1 MDQHLF
7 RNPPDRDS
15 SVQRAVNAACFLEE
29 KQIDEHEQFVQ
40 SLLSEGEMHLLKG
53 NFATGMALF
62 DKVVELDPSNP
73 RIFFQQ
79 GLALFEYGNEEGRE
93 KVLLLAGKK
102 FKSAANL
109 NPEHFETWHAWGNAL
124 SLLGSTFREHHYF
137 IEAEEKYRKALSLA
151 ENQPPDIL
159 SELYWDYGIVYAHL
173 AEHSGEALDLQLT
186 LDSFQKA
193 SSLQENL
200 PSEFWNDF
208 GKACLELAS
217 RINDTRLYVKAI
229 NCFKHAIST
238 TASCCEGWV
247 HLAKALQ
254 LLYDHTHDEDHFS
267 QANECFAA
275 AAQLSPQDSK
285 LWLNWAQFLCE
296 SGRRNQDAKRL
307 RSCIEKCHRAYACD
321 HDNPHVLAIWAEAL
335 ALLGDIS
342 DRLDLIYESQNKI
355 SEAAEKNQDSPD
367 IWFSYGI
374 CLSCFGHYFND
385 FDYYYQAIEKFQY
398 GLSIDRTA
406 DRLWHGIATAYSI
419 IGQLESDNESFE
431 RACRFY
437 TKATDLKVSSY
448 YIFNHALTLSKLGE
462 LTHDQKWIEQAVSQF
477 ERALNLQKNAVYI
490 HPEWLFQYACTL
502 DALGDFYEEDFYYL
516 RTIEILSHVLMID
529 PDFPQVHH
537 RLALAFSH
545 LGELLGEVDHFY
557 RAVHHFRHASKH
569 DEENDQII
577 LDWGLTLINIGQHSS
592 DHAEADQLYR
602 EAEHK
607 MTLAARLGNV
617 QAYYHLGCLYSIMGQ
632 YEKAMRFI
640 EKADEFDA
648 LPPLD
653 EIHQDD
659 WLDGLRSTIDF
670 REFLSQL
677 EKRPNLQE
685 ER

>member
-1 MDQHLF
+1 MELPLEKLL
-7 RNPPDRDS
+7 NIG
-15 SVQRAVNAACFLEE
+15 ACGHDEAGSICSLEE
-29 KQIDEHEQFVQ
+29 TLVDDNEYYIH
-40 SLLSEGEMHLLKG
+40 SLLSEGEMSLLKG
-53 NFATGMALF
+53 HFSAGMAIF
-62 DKVVELDPSNP
+62 DKVAKLDPSNP
-73 RIFFQQ
+73 RVFFQQ
-79 GLALFEYGNEEGRE
+79 GLSLFEYGNEEGRE
-93 KVLLLAGKK
+93 KALLLAGKK
-102 FKSAANL
+102 FKMAASL
-109 NPEHFETWHAWGNAL
+109 NPGHFETWQAWGNAL
-124 SLLGSTFREHHYF
+124 SLLGATFREHHYF
-137 IEAEEKYRKALSLA
+137 IEAEEKYRKALALSENQSSEILA
-151 ENQPPDIL
+151 EL
-159 SELYWDYGIVYAHL
+159 HWDYGIVYSHL
-173 AEHSGEALDLQLT
+173 AQHSGEALDLQLT

-193 SSLQENL
+193 SSSQDNL

-208 GKACLELAS
+208 GNASLDLAA
-217 RINDTRLYVKAI
+217 RINDIRLYVKAI

-238 TASCCEGWV
+238 AISCYEGWV
-247 HLAKALQ
+247 YLAKALQ
-254 LLYDHTHDEDHFS
+254 MLYDHTHDEDHFS

-275 AAQLSPQDSK
+275 AAQLRPQNAE
-285 LWLNWAQFLCE
+285 LWLNWAKFLCE

-321 HDNPHVLAIWAEAL
+321 HDCAYVLAIWAEAL
-335 ALLGDIS
+335 ALLGDLS

-355 SEAAEKNQDSPD
+355 SEAAQKTRDAPD

-398 GLSIDRTA
+398 GLSLDRTN
-406 DRLWHGIATAYSI
+406 DRLWHAIASAYAI
-419 IGQLESDNESFE
+419 IGHLEIDVEAFE
-431 RACRFY
+431 RSCRFY
-437 TKATDLKVSSY
+437 TKAIDLKASSY
-448 YIFNHALTLSKLGE
+448 YIFDHALALSKLGE
-462 LTHDQKWIEQAVSQF
+462 MSHDQKWVEQAVSQF

-490 HPEWLFQYACTL
+490 HPEWLFQYACAL
-502 DALGDFYEEDFYYL
+502 DTLGDFYEEDFYYL
-516 RTIEILSHVLMID
+516 RTVEILSHVLMID

-545 LGELLGEVDHFY
+545 LGELLGEIDHFY
-557 RAVHHFRHASKH
+557 RAIHHFRLASKH

-577 LDWGLTLINIGQHSS
+577 LDWGLTLINIAQHSPDS
-592 DHAEADQLYR
+592 TEADQLYR

-607 MTLAARLGNV
+607 ITQSARLGNLH
-617 QAYYHLGCLYSIMGQ
+617 AYYHLGCLYSIMGQ

-640 EKADEFDA
+640 EKADEFES

-670 REFLSQL
+670 REFLAQL